1 VSLIDVR
8 VFISLEINKHPWRIR
23 RSSNVGHIFPGKE
36 VRLICWGKTVLFIL
50 DLLSDGTTNN
60 HKASLTW
67 WYFKNNLFSCWQ
79 ISFSAFVSGNDDIS
93 LKMKPFFR
101 IFSTLKATER
111 QYTIR
116 LDISVA
122 TLNCLSKSLCWVSCK
137 KDWHLNVIWHYVNVN
152 MVQEQW
158 QSCLNMV
165 PEYYI
170 TVLM

>member
-1 VSLIDVR
+1 M
-8 VFISLEINKHPWRIR
+8 
-23 RSSNVGHIFPGKE
+23 
-36 VRLICWGKTVLFIL
+36 

-60 HKASLTW
+60 HKALRTW

-137 KDWHLNVIWHYVNVN
+137 KDWHLNILWHNVSVNTA
-152 MVQEQW
+152 QEQYDNVVLTW
-158 QSCLNMV
+158 YLNITSVLMSHGTGVLSQCQLNMV

-170 TVLM
+170 TVLI